1 MEEVEIYFGV
11 FTLILSSIL
20 SGIVSLIV
28 SKIEINRNN
37 KKEIFERFYK
47 KYYVLTDSIHQGCAY
62 NFTDLSQEKQEEIV
76 NLLIETDCYQNQ
88 KISDMVYEL
97 KTNRLNNF
105 DNMNEFNINKCNEL
119 YILIDENITQRYSK
133 FIKKNRK
140 K

>member
-1 MEEVEIYFGV
+1 MEKVEIYFGI
-11 FTLILSSIL
+11 FTLIVSSIL

-47 KYYVLTDSIHQGCAY
+47 KYYVLIDSIHQGCAY
-62 NFTDLSQEKQEEIV
+62 NFTDLSYEQQEKIIS
-76 NLLIETDCYQNQ
+76 LLIETDCYQNQ
-88 KISDMVYEL
+88 KMSDMVYEL

-119 YILIDENITQRYSK
+119 YILIDENIAQEYFK
-133 FIKKNRK
+133 IIKKNRK
-140 K
+140 